1 MSLVGRPWPFRR
13 RKVDLVRAAE
23 RLADAVREARSK
35 RKVITSARHFEELDA
50 IVRTVAAERP
60 EQLAAVE
67 ASYVRAVAA
76 VSVGAAR
83 HGLNANR
90 PRQLFSEWVA
100 EVIGVRSLADLRTFL
115 DDFWS
120 GPKVPY
126 DEVRID
132 LPRVQ
137 HLRRLHDLAA
147 GSSVWRSDPSWPDT
161 TARSALELAADRWVE
176 LSGG

>member
-1 MSLVGRPWPFRR
+1 MPRRWPLRR
-13 RKVDLVRAAE
+13 RRRDPVRMAD
-23 RLADAVREARSK
+23 RLADAVCEARGR
-35 RKVITSARHFEELDA
+35 RKVIASAQYFTELDA
-50 IVRTVAAERP
+50 IVRRVAAERP
-60 EQLAAVE
+60 EMLAEVE
-67 ASYVRAVAA
+67 TSYVRAVAG

-90 PRQLFSEWVA
+90 PRELFSEWVA
-100 EVIGVRSLADLRTFL
+100 EVIGARSLSNLRTFL

-137 HLRRLHDLAA
+137 HLRRLHDLCA
-147 GSSVWRSDPSWPDT
+147 GSSIWRADPSWPDT
-161 TARSALELAADRWVE
+161 TARAALELAGLHWVE
-176 LSGG
+176 LSER